1 TFVLLVS
8 LPIYVAAQ
16 KKDAVIHDKLYP
28 ASKALPEG
36 HIKTKLDQSYE
47 NRILAQDVDHLIEP
61 FRNRTETRLWQ
72 SEFWGK
78 WFTSAV
84 MAYRYHPTPQLRQ
97 RLDQALADL
106 LSTQTSDGYIGN
118 YAPESH
124 LQQWDIWGRKYTM
137 LGLLDYH
144 EVVGDSNSL
153 TAARK
158 VADHLIKEV
167 AQSDDG
173 LIVTKGNYRG
183 MAASSV
189 LEPMVKLYRLSGDK
203 KYLAF
208 SEEIVREWGLP

>member
-61 FRNRTETRLWQ
+61 FRNRTESRMWQ

-84 MAYRYHPTPQLRQ
+84 LAYKYRPEAELKKV
-97 RLDQALADL
+97 LDGAVEGLIK
-106 LSTQTSDGYIGN
+106 TQTPDGYIGN
-118 YAPESH
+118 YAPEH
-124 LQQWDIWGRKYTM
+124 RLKQWDIWGRKYSM
-137 LGLLDYH
+137 LGLLDYY
-144 EVVGDSNSL
+144 EVTKDKRSL
-153 TAARK
+153 TAAQK
-158 VADHLIKEV
+158 VADHLMKEI
-167 AQSDDG
+167 AESDG
-173 LIVTKGNYRG
+173 LVVT
-183 MAASSV
+183 
-189 LEPMVKLYRLSGDK
+189 
-203 KYLAF
+203 
-208 SEEIVREWGLP
+208 